1 MTTFDA
7 FRTFKTFVADLEFTE
22 DTIELDRRLGMAEHI
37 LYNCRREIDDEW
49 LAARAKRR
57 SARAVKSTRIIDLN
71 DPEIAEIVANFIRS
85 QQQ

>member
-7 FRTFKTFVADLEFTE
+7 FRTFKSFVADLEFTE
-22 DTIELDRRLGMAEHI
+22 DTLELDRRLGMAEHI

-57 SARAVKSTRIIDLN
+57 AQRAVKPPRIDLD
-71 DPEIAEIVANFIRS
+71 DPEVAALVTQFIKEY
-85 QQQ
+85 QQ